1 MRESAFRAEIPAV
14 ELEELQRRLDAVRWP
29 DQLPGVEWSYG
40 VELERL
46 RSLVEYWRTTYDW
59 RRFEQRL
66 NQVPQYLT
74 EIDGQRI
81 HFLHRAVEGKTPL
94 LLLHGW
100 PGSGVD
106 FLCLMDLLPEFTL
119 VVPTMP
125 GFGFSGPTTATGWG
139 AERIA
144 QAYVA
149 LMEQLGYDRYGV
161 HGFDWGARIGPAI
174 ARLVPERLIGL
185 HLDGYLAFPKDDD
198 ELSESE
204 RERLLGLSRWESERS
219 GYAAIQSTRP
229 QTLAYAL
236 VDSPVG
242 QLAWNLEWYDD
253 YGHREG
259 AIGND
264 QILDA
269 VTLTWLTGTAGSSG
283 RIYREA
289 ASSWGAE
296 SAFCPVP
303 TGLAVF
309 PGDSTVRR
317 LAQREFDVTHYTEF
331 DRGGHFAVLE
341 VPDLVAADLHSFFT
355 LHPTP

>member
-1 MRESAFRAEIPAV
+1 MRVEIPQADLD
-14 ELEELQRRLDAVRWP
+14 ELRRRLDRTRWP
-29 DQLPGVEWSYG
+29 DQLGGVEWSYG
-40 VELERL
+40 VERERL
-46 RSLVEYWRTTYDW
+46 RELTAYWRDSYDW
-59 RRFEQRL
+59 RRFEARL
-66 NQVPQYLT
+66 NAVPQYLT
-74 EIDGQRI
+74 EIDGQRV
-81 HFLHRAVEGKTPL
+81 HFLHHRVEGKPPL

-100 PGSGVD
+100 PGSGADYLEVIERLADD
-106 FLCLMDLLPEFTL
+106 FALIA
-119 VVPTMP
+119 PTMP
-125 GFGFSGPTTATGWG
+125 GFGLSGVTTETGWDV
-139 AERIA
+139 ERIA
-144 QAYVA
+144 RAWVT
-149 LMEQLGYDRYGV
+149 LMEELGYQRYGV

-174 ARLVPERLIGL
+174 ARVVPERLIGL
-185 HLDGYLAFPKDDD
+185 HLDGYLAFPKPDD

-204 RERLLGLSRWESERS
+204 TERLRGLSRWQEERS

-236 VDSPVG
+236 TDSPVG

-289 ASSWGAE
+289 AQSWGAE
-296 SAFCPVP
+296 TKHCPVP

-317 LAQREFDVTHYTEF
+317 LAEREFDVVHYTEF
-331 DRGGHFAVLE
+331 DRGGHFAALE
-341 VPDLVAADLHSFFT
+341 APDLVAGDLQDFFAG
-355 LHPTP
+355 